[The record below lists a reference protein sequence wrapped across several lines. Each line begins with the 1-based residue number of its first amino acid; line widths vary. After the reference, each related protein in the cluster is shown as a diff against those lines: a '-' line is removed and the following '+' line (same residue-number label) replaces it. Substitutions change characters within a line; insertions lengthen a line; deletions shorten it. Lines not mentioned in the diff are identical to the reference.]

1 MRVLHIAYQ
10 QLRRYGKNRVS
21 WAQKLTFGLIKSDHY
36 TQVFSDRDVAAFEAP
51 LGIRDLGVKKANR
64 RLLETVEAFE
74 PDLVIAGHC
83 DMIGN
88 DTLRAIKRSRP
99 GCFIAHCNNDPLF
112 VPSNVERIKYRA
124 EVADAV
130 FVSTGRRE
138 LEMFQGAGSCRFY
151 HMPNP
156 VDASIENLDNSRRGD
171 LPIDLLFCSNSNNFT
186 QRLQMV
192 KNLKDALAQDKTGK
206 PLNFKTY
213 GSFGEAPVWGR
224 DYERAL
230 AQTKMGLNLNRQDS
244 HYWYSS
250 ARMAQLAGNGI
261 LQFTSDKLHFDE
273 LLPPESAVYFRDEED
288 LLAKVREFHGDD
300 AMRRA
305 WAARAREFFHRE
317 MNSQLFAQYIVEAST
332 LQLFSHDY
340 VWARDIE
347 LDGSLKRAH

>member
-1 MRVLHIAYQ
+1 MRVLNIAYQ
-10 QLRRYGKNRVS
+10 QLRRYGKTRVS
-21 WAQKLTFGLIKSDHY
+21 WAQKLTFGLIKNDHY

-51 LGIRDLGVKKANR
+51 FGIRDLGVNKANR

-83 DMIGN
+83 DMISN
-88 DTLRAIKRSRP
+88 DTLKEIRKQQPS
-99 GCFIAHCNNDPLF
+99 CLIAHCNNDPLF

-138 LEMFQGAGSCRFY
+138 LKIFEGIGARVY

-156 VDASIENLDNSRRGD
+156 VETSIENLNNAERTD

-186 QRLQMV
+186 KRLQMV
-192 KNLKDALAQDKTGK
+192 KNLKDALGDL
-206 PLNFKTY
+206 LNFKTY
-213 GSFGEAPVWGR
+213 GSFGEPPVWGR
-224 DYERAL
+224 DYDRAL
-230 AQTKMGLNLNRQDS
+230 SQTKMGLNFNRQDT

-273 LLPPESAVYFRDEED
+273 LLPPESVVYFSGEQD
-288 LLAKVREFHGDD
+288 LLQKIRGFQNDD
-300 AMRRA
+300 AKRRA
-305 WAARAREFFHRE
+305 WAARAREFFHTE
-317 MNSQLFAQYIVEAST
+317 MNSKLYAQYIVEATS
-332 LQLFSHDY
+332 LQPFSHDY
-340 VWARDIE
+340 AWAHDVN
-347 LDGSLKRAH
+347 LDGTLK